1 MGWLVLVVAI
11 LSLAFPP
18 LALVALALVV
28 MGVFA
33 KGMDVLSHSPDE
45 TAGGGGQAGRR
56 RAAPRADGAM
66 PRPGTQP
73 QPGPVIDVR
82 SYPIQTEQR
91 LSGPAGQP
99 PAGPR

>member
-18 LALVALALVV
+18 LALVALALLV

-33 KGMDVLSHSPDE
+33 KGMDVLSHSPDDA
-45 TAGGGGQAGRR
+45 AGGGGRSGRHR
-56 RAAPRADGAM
+56 PGPRPGGTM
-66 PRPGTQP
+66 PRPGTRP
-73 QPGPVIDVR
+73 QHGPVIDVR
-82 SYPIQTEQR
+82 SYPVQTDER
-91 LSGPAGQP
+91 LSGPDGPP